1 MNEFKEPWTVYR
13 ERLRDANGNVVEDD
27 DNALARAAVC
37 VNAMAG
43 VVDPLAFKGQ
53 VEFYKQREKDI
64 CEAAGGVSDGGQY
77 RNDIIEHLQM
87 QTRQLAEAK
96 GKESELIRKLG
107 VTLGALDVLPMPFRV
122 MVLAAIETRLKES
135 K

>member
-1 MNEFKEPWTVYR
+1 MNFPLPKSPCSHGFFIEGTVCQKC
-13 ERLRDANGNVVEDD
+13 LVES
-27 DNALARAAVC
+27 LQ
-37 VNAMAG
+37 
-43 VVDPLAFKGQ
+43 GQ
-53 VEFYKQREKDI
+53 VDFYKQREKDI
-64 CEAAGGVSDGGQY
+64 CQAAGGVSDGGQY

-87 QTRQLAEAK
+87 QTRQLVEAK
-96 GKESELIRKLG
+96 DKEKLLISKLA